1 MCGRYSDPAVDAFK
15 DYGVKLR
22 TGYISSYNV
31 SPGSF
36 QPIIIKNSPL
46 RIEYAKWGLIPSW
59 SKDFKPS
66 FTTFNARKEGLLTS
80 SVFKRPFLTQR
91 CLVLAQAFYEWKTLD
106 DGEKVRFV
114 IKAKDRD
121 YFSFAGFY
129 DIWKDVEKKEFY
141 SYTLITGEPGPKVAK
156 IHTREAV
163 ILHKKDEDTWL
174 DKDTSQEELM
184 ALLQPYPDKL
194 TETYPAMINS
204 IKRDMDSEELL
215 KPAQ

>member
-1 MCGRYSDPAVDAFK
+1 MCGRYSDPAAKAFEG
-15 DYGVKLR
+15 YGLKLR
-22 TGYISSYNV
+22 MGYITSFNV

-66 FTTFNARKEGLLTS
+66 FTTFNARKEGLLES
-80 SVFKRPFLTQR
+80 RVFKRPFLKQR
-91 CLVLAQAFYEWKTLD
+91 CLVLAQAFYEWKTME

-129 DIWKDVEKKEFY
+129 DIWKDVESKEFY
-141 SYTLITGEPGPKVAK
+141 SYTLITGEPGPKVSK

-163 ILHKKDEDTWL
+163 ILKKDDEDKWL
-174 DKDTSQEELM
+174 DKETSQDELM
-184 ALLQPYPDKL
+184 ALLKPYPDEL

-215 KPAQ
+215 KPLN